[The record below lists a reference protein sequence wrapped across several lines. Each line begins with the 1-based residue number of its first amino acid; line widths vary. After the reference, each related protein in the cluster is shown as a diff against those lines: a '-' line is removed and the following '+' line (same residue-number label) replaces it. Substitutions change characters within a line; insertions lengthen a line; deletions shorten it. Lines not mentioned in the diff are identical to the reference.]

1 MQYPAKFEPEENSY
15 NVIFRDIPEAITCG
29 DDYQDALV
37 MAEDALITA
46 LDFYFE
52 DRRIVPPPSEPQE
65 GEVLIELPPSVV
77 AKIFLMNEI
86 AHQKITNV
94 ELANRIGVK
103 PQEMRRITSSLHTT
117 KIDTLHKALKALGKD
132 LILSIK

>member
-1 MQYPAKFEPEENSY
+1 MYYPAKFAPEDGGY
-15 NVIFRDIPEAITCG
+15 NVTFRDIPEAITCG
-29 DDYQDALV
+29 DNFNDALQ
-37 MAEDALITA
+37 MAQDCLITA
-46 LDFYFE
+46 IDFYFE

-77 AKIFLMNEI
+77 AKVFLMNEI
-86 AHQKITNV
+86 ARQKIANV
-94 ELANRIGVK
+94 ELAQRIGVK

-132 LILSIK
+132 LILSVK